1 LYAQDGRVI
10 KRDADDWTENSVF
23 SQGIARSGESARKN
37 LREYAATNAGTGAL
51 RGLAAVVAVAG
62 QSAVGGILNG
72 STERITDANG
82 NLVEVVS
89 DRGARGAPTSVMRI
103 YFNRVL
109 TTSVQF
115 EWTAV
120 EGGFVL
126 KRQVATAFNGGKIA
140 AQAVVDVTFQGM
152 EDAGIRGELVGAL
165 ETAVNLILPAK
176 LYAGCLGQALQAVG
190 GFAALVLTGGAISA
204 AQAVPVAGQA
214 AGAVAGALW
223 VAGWVSWTGS
233 LIEAAEA
240 CSH

>member
-1 LYAQDGRVI
+1 M
-10 KRDADDWTENSVF
+10 F
-23 SQGIARSGESARKN
+23 SQGMARASESARKN
-37 LREYAATNAGTGAL
+37 LREFAASNKAPSAL

-62 QSAVGGILNG
+62 QTPAGGILNG
-72 STERITDANG
+72 TTERITDASG

-89 DRGARGAPTSVMRI
+89 DRGIRGAPTPVMRI

-115 EWTAV
+115 EWMAV

-126 KRQVATAFNGGKIA
+126 KRQVATAFNAGKIA
-140 AQAVVDVTFQGM
+140 AQAVVDITLEGM
-152 EDAGIRGELVGAL
+152 DDAGIGGELVGAL
-165 ETAVNLILPAK
+165 ETAVSLILPAK

-190 GFAALVLTGGAISA
+190 GFAALVLTGGAITV
-204 AQAVPVAGQA
+204 AQAVPVGGQA

-223 VAGWVSWTGS
+223 VSGWVAWTGS